1 MNWHKYT
8 IDEWLEQFGAWCNT
22 CMAKGGNL
30 PDGLHI
36 NQIYWLMRSVE
47 PRVSKYYPRCEIS
60 DDEAGEI
67 NRLLR
72 EGMQILP
79 KQVELV
85 IDDIN
90 LPCFGKLSKQ
100 NLDGLKRLEYL
111 AKTYQCSIIATT
123 WRMCDLPRK
132 IVLADGKIKLYDNN
146 KMIGDYKFRFEPTND
161 TVKMVWG

>member
-22 CMAKGGNL
+22 CMTKGGNL
-30 PDGLHI
+30 PDGLHV

-85 IDDIN
+85 IEHKVHGRSLRDLADST
-90 LPCFGKLSKQ
+90 GY
-100 NLDGLKRLEYL
+100 KRATVHNMVEVGRHYL
-111 AKTYQCSIIATT
+111 AGL
-123 WRMCDLPRK
+123 RV
-132 IVLADGKIKLYDNN
+132 IV
-146 KMIGDYKFRFEPTND
+146 P
-161 TVKMVWG
+161 

>member
-1 MNWHKYT
+1 MMNWHKYT

-22 CMAKGGNL
+22 CMDKGGNL

-85 IDDIN
+85 IEHKVHGRSLRDLADDVN
-90 LPCFGKLSKQ
+90 KSYVHVRTAVECGSY
-100 NLDGLKRLEYL
+100 YL
-111 AKTYQCSIIATT
+111 AGL
-123 WRMCDLPRK
+123 RHL
-132 IVLADGKIKLYDNN
+132 
-146 KMIGDYKFRFEPTND
+146 
-161 TVKMVWG
+161 TVKS